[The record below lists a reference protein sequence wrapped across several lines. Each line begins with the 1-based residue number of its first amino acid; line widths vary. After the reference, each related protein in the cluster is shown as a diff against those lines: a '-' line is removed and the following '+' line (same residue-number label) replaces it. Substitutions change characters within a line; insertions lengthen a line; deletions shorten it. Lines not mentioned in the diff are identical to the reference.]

1 MRNPEQIIGTLAR
14 KGPESEK
21 TTVPEG
27 AALLQCKMG
36 DVRVVPEELSPSI
49 SQAAELAVPS
59 AIRGPSALHIPLQI
73 ETGRGRPLH
82 EQISEQIRLL
92 IAEGKLRPGSYIPSS
107 RQLADQLG
115 VSRNTVLLAF
125 SRLASEGY
133 IEAAKGSH
141 TFVGQAYANTLPP
154 RGYARKSSA
163 QTKSIRRPP
172 ILFRG
177 EAQQLVHL
185 GRKPIF
191 DFFVGRPCPHC
202 FPRRIWRRL
211 LLKRLASA
219 GSALSEYPHPAG
231 LLELR
236 HAIADH
242 LGTALGMNVR
252 AAQILIVNGIQ
263 EALNIIARL
272 FVRPGTP
279 VAIEDPCYRGALST
293 FESYGAE
300 MAPVPVDKDGICVD
314 GLPERAVSL
323 VYVTPSHQFPTG
335 ETLLAGRR
343 MDLLDWASRVG
354 AYVVEDDYD
363 SDFRFDGPPLTALA
377 GMDSLA
383 SVIYLGTFSKSIGAG
398 LRIGYLA
405 VPVELAETA
414 IAVKAILN
422 AGQSWLDQAVLADF
436 ISSGS
441 FARHL
446 NHVRSVYRARRDS
459 LLNALREHF
468 GKVNVSGHQGGMHV
482 MWHLPDSLPN
492 ASVIQA
498 TALNHGVGV
507 YSLRSAVAFD
517 FTQTP
522 YSDRSMV
529 LGYPALTEEQIRE
542 GIARVARALS

>member
-1 MRNPEQIIGTLAR
+1 MSGVKAVFN
-14 KGPESEK
+14 
-21 TTVPEG
+21 
-27 AALLQCKMG
+27 
-36 DVRVVPEELSPSI
+36 ELSPSI
-49 SQAAELAVPS
+49 GAAGTSS
-59 AIRGPSALHIPLQI
+59 AIRGPSAVQIPVQI
-73 ETGRGRPLH
+73 EPGGKLPLH

-92 IAEGKLRPGSYIPSS
+92 IVDGKLRPGSYIPSS

-125 SRLASEGY
+125 SRLMSEGY
-133 IEAAKGSH
+133 IEATRGSH
-141 TFVGQAYANTLPP
+141 TYVSQAYTRFGPA
-154 RGYARKSSA
+154 RGAEGFTASGR
-163 QTKSIRRPP
+163 SIKRPP

-177 EAQQLVHL
+177 EAQQLVRP

-191 DFFVGRPCPHC
+191 DFFVGRPCPRN
-202 FPRRIWRRL
+202 FPHKTWRRL
-211 LLKRLASA
+211 LLKRHASA
-219 GSALSEYPHPAG
+219 GSSLSEYPHPGG

-242 LGTALGMNVR
+242 LGAARGMNVR
-252 AAQILIVNGIQ
+252 AAQIIVVNGIQ

-279 VAIEDPCYRGALST
+279 VAIENPCYRGALST

-300 MAPVPVDKDGICVD
+300 MVPVVVDKDGICVD
-314 GLPERAVSL
+314 QLPERAVSL
-323 VYVTPSHQFPTG
+323 LYVTPSHQFPTG
-335 ETLLAGRR
+335 ETLLAERR
-343 MDLLDWASRVG
+343 VELLKWANRVG

-377 GMDSLA
+377 GLDNSA

-398 LRIGYLA
+398 LRVGYLV
-405 VPVELAETA
+405 VPVELAETT

-446 NHVRSVYRARRDS
+446 SHVRLIYRARRDC
-459 LLNALREHF
+459 LLSTLRSHF
-468 GKVNVSGHQGGMHV
+468 GEVNVSGHEGGMHV
-482 MWHLPDSLPN
+482 MWHLPESLPN
-492 ASVIQA
+492 ASIVEA

-507 YSLRSAVAFD
+507 YSLRSAVAYD
-517 FTQTP
+517 FGKTP
-522 YSDRSMV
+522 YSDRSLV
-529 LGYPALTEEQIRE
+529 LGYPALPEEQIRE
-542 GIARVARALS
+542 GIARVARAFA

>member
-1 MRNPEQIIGTLAR
+1 M
-14 KGPESEK
+14 S
-21 TTVPEG
+21 
-27 AALLQCKMG
+27 
-36 DVRVVPEELSPSI
+36 DVKVVPDELSPSI
-49 SQAAELAVPS
+49 VNTDSTGPLGPT
-59 AIRGPSALHIPLQI
+59 AIHGPSTFQIPLKI
-73 ETGRGRPLH
+73 ETNCGRLLH
-82 EQISEQIRLL
+82 EQISEQIRSL
-92 IAEGKLRPGSYIPSS
+92 IVNGRLRPGSYIPSS
-107 RQLADQLG
+107 RQLAEQLA

-125 SRLASEGY
+125 NRLMSDGY

-141 TFVGQAYANTLPP
+141 TFVSQAYAKLLPTRDEV
-154 RGYARKSSA
+154 RGFVPAAKSV
-163 QTKSIRRPP
+163 RRPP
-172 ILFRG
+172 VLFRG
-177 EAQQLVHL
+177 EAQQLVRL

-191 DFFVGRPCPHC
+191 DFFVGRPCPRC
-202 FPRRIWRRL
+202 FPRRTWRRL
-211 LLKRLASA
+211 LLNRLAAA
-219 GSALSEYPHPAG
+219 GTSLSEYPHPAG

-242 LGTALGMNVR
+242 LGAARGMNVR

-300 MAPVPVDKDGICVD
+300 MVPVPVDKDGIRVD
-314 GLPERAVSL
+314 RLPERSVSL

-335 ETLLAGRR
+335 ETLTSERR
-343 MDLLDWASRVG
+343 GELLQWAIRVG

-377 GMDSLA
+377 GLDNSA

-414 IAVKAILN
+414 ISVKAILN

-446 NHVRSVYRARRDS
+446 NQVRLVYRARRDC
-459 LLNALREHF
+459 LLNALHQHF
-468 GKVNVSGHQGGMHV
+468 GDVNVSGHQGGMHV
-482 MWHLPDSLPN
+482 MWHLPPSLPD
-492 ASVIQA
+492 AAVVEA
-498 TALNHGVGV
+498 TALNHGVGA

-522 YSDRSMV
+522 YSNRSLI
-529 LGYPALTEEQIRE
+529 LGYPALPEEQIRE
-542 GIARVARALS
+542 GIARVARALAQ

>member
-1 MRNPEQIIGTLAR
+1 MPERQQIIGPHAR

-21 TTVPEG
+21 TTVPED
-27 AALLQCKMG
+27 AAPLQCKMA
-36 DVRVVPEELSPSI
+36 DVRAIPEESSPSI
-49 SQAAELAVPS
+49 GQAAERGVPC
-59 AIRGPSALHIPLQI
+59 AIRGPSASHIPLQI

-92 IAEGKLRPGSYIPSS
+92 ITAGKLRPGSYVPSS

-125 SRLASEGY
+125 SRLASEGF

-141 TFVGQAYANTLPP
+141 TFVSQAHANSLPP
-154 RGYARKSSA
+154 RGHAGKSSTQA
-163 QTKSIRRPP
+163 KSIRRPP
-172 ILFRG
+172 VLFRG

-211 LLKRLASA
+211 LLKRLACA

-242 LGTALGMNVR
+242 LGTARGMNVR

-300 MAPVPVDKDGICVD
+300 MVPVPVDKDGICID
-314 GLPERAVSL
+314 RLPERAVSL

-335 ETLLAGRR
+335 ETLPAGRR
-343 MDLLDWASRVG
+343 IELLDWAGRVG

-363 SDFRFDGPPLTALA
+363 SDFRFDGPPLAALA
-377 GMDSLA
+377 GMDGSA

-436 ISSGS
+436 ITGGS

-446 NHVRSVYRARRDS
+446 NHVRAVYRGRRDT
-459 LLNALREHF
+459 LLSALREHF
-468 GKVNVSGHQGGMHV
+468 GKVDVSGQQGGMHV
-482 MWHLPDSLPN
+482 MWMLPGSLPK
-492 ASVIQA
+492 AAAVQA

-522 YSDRSMV
+522 YSDRALV
-529 LGYPALTEEQIRE
+529 LGYPALTQEQIRE
-542 GIARVARALS
+542 GIARVARALI

>member
-1 MRNPEQIIGTLAR
+1 MGEAR
-14 KGPESEK
+14 PGSLS
-21 TTVPEG
+21 
-27 AALLQCKMG
+27 AANLEAG
-36 DVRVVPEELSPSI
+36 GHAS
-49 SQAAELAVPS
+49 PS
-59 AIRGPSALHIPLQI
+59 AIRGPSAAQIPLQI
-73 ETGRGRPLH
+73 DVGCGRPLH
-82 EQISEQIRLL
+82 EQIGDQIRLL
-92 IAEGKLRPGSYIPSS
+92 ITGGKLRAGQYIPSS

-141 TFVGQAYANTLPP
+141 TFVSN
-154 RGYARKSSA
+154 GYADFLPQGRSA
-163 QTKSIRRPP
+163 RQSVTALSPIRRPP
-172 ILFRG
+172 IPFRG
-177 EAQQLVHL
+177 EAQQLVHS

-202 FPRRIWRRL
+202 FPRRTWRRL
-211 LLKRLASA
+211 LLNRLASA

-242 LGTALGMNVR
+242 LGTARGMNVR
-252 AAQILIVNGIQ
+252 AAQIIIVNGIQ

-279 VAIEDPCYRGALST
+279 VAIEDPCYRGALSV

-300 MAPVPVDKDGICVD
+300 MLPVPVDKDGLCAD
-314 GLPERAVSL
+314 RLPERAVSL
-323 VYVTPSHQFPTG
+323 LYVTPSHQFPTG
-335 ETLLAGRR
+335 ETLLAPRR
-343 MDLLDWASRVG
+343 RELLEWAMRVG

-377 GMDSLA
+377 GLDSSA

-398 LRIGYLA
+398 LRLGYLA

-422 AGQSWLDQAVLADF
+422 AGQSWLDQAVLAEF

-446 NHVRSVYRARRDS
+446 NNARPIYRARRDC
-459 LLNALREHF
+459 LLDSLREHF
-468 GKVNVSGHQGGMHV
+468 GEIQVSGHQGGMHV
-482 MWHLPDSLPN
+482 MWHLPDTLPN
-492 ASVIQA
+492 APTIQA

-507 YSLRSAVAFD
+507 YSLRSAVAYD
-517 FTQTP
+517 FTRTR
-522 YSDRSMV
+522 YSERSLV

-542 GIARVARALS
+542 GVARVARALI

>member
-1 MRNPEQIIGTLAR
+1 M
-14 KGPESEK
+14 
-21 TTVPEG
+21 
-27 AALLQCKMG
+27 LQCKMS
-36 DVRVVPEELSPSI
+36 DVKIVPDELSPSI
-49 SQAAELAVPS
+49 STAAGIAAPA
-59 AIRGPSALHIPLQI
+59 AIRGPSAIQIPLHI
-73 ETGRGRPLH
+73 EVGGEHPLH

-92 IAEGKLRPGSYIPSS
+92 IVDGKLRPGSYIPSS
-107 RQLADQLG
+107 RQLSDQLG

-125 SRLASEGY
+125 NRLTSEGY

-141 TFVGQAYANTLPP
+141 TFVSQTYARFSPP
-154 RGYARKSSA
+154 RGDVRGFVAPA
-163 QTKSIRRPP
+163 KSIRRPP

-177 EAQQLVHL
+177 EAQQLVRP

-191 DFFVGRPCPHC
+191 DFFVGRPCPRN
-202 FPRRIWRRL
+202 FPHKTWRRL
-211 LLKRLASA
+211 LLKRHASA
-219 GSALSEYPHPAG
+219 GSSLSEYPHPAG

-242 LGTALGMNVR
+242 LGAARGMNVR
-252 AAQILIVNGIQ
+252 AAQILVVNGIQ

-279 VAIEDPCYRGALST
+279 VAIENPCYRGALST
-293 FESYGAE
+293 FDSYGAE
-300 MAPVPVDKDGICVD
+300 MVPVPVDKDGICVD
-314 GLPERAVSL
+314 QLPERAVSL

-335 ETLLAGRR
+335 ETLLAERR
-343 MDLLDWASRVG
+343 VELLKWANRVG

-377 GMDSLA
+377 GLDNSA

-398 LRIGYLA
+398 LRVGYLA

-446 NHVRSVYRARRDS
+446 NQVRMVYRARRNC
-459 LLNALREHF
+459 LLDTLREHF
-468 GKVNVSGHQGGMHV
+468 GEVNVSGHQGGMHV
-482 MWHLPDSLPN
+482 MWHLPDSLPD
-492 ASVIQA
+492 AAVVEA

-517 FTQTP
+517 FTPTP
-522 YSDRSMV
+522 YSNRSLV
-529 LGYPALTEEQIRE
+529 LGYPALPEEQIRE
-542 GIARVARALS
+542 GIARVARALI

>member
-1 MRNPEQIIGTLAR
+1 
-14 KGPESEK
+14 
-21 TTVPEG
+21 
-27 AALLQCKMG
+27 LLQRKMS
-36 DVRVVPEELSPSI
+36 DVKIIPDELSPPTS
-49 SQAAELAVPS
+49 AASSFAGPT
-59 AIRGPSALHIPLQI
+59 AIRGPSAIQIPLQI
-73 ETGRGRPLH
+73 EPGGGRALH
-82 EQISEQIRLL
+82 EQISDQIRQL
-92 IAEGKLRPGSYIPSS
+92 ITEEKLRPGSYIPST
-107 RQLADQLG
+107 RQLADHLG

-125 SRLASEGY
+125 NRLASEGY
-133 IEAAKGSH
+133 IEATKGSH
-141 TFVGQAYANTLPP
+141 TFVSQTYAKFRPP
-154 RGYARKSSA
+154 RDSARSHETADK
-163 QTKSIRRPP
+163 TIRRPP

-177 EAQQLVHL
+177 EAQKLVHT

-191 DFFVGRPCPHC
+191 DFFVGRPCPRS
-202 FPRRIWRRL
+202 FPHRTWRRL
-211 LLKRLASA
+211 LLKRHAAA
-219 GSALSEYPHPAG
+219 GSSLSEYPHPAG

-242 LGTALGMNVR
+242 LGAARGMNVR

-279 VAIEDPCYRGALST
+279 VAIENPCYRGALST

-300 MAPVPVDKDGICVD
+300 MVPVPVDKDGIRVD
-314 GLPERAVSL
+314 QLPERAVSL
-323 VYVTPSHQFPTG
+323 LYVTPSHQFPTG
-335 ETLLAGRR
+335 ETLAPQRR
-343 MDLLDWASRVG
+343 VELLKWANRVG

-377 GMDSLA
+377 GLDNSA

-398 LRIGYLA
+398 LRVGYMA

-414 IAVKAILN
+414 IDVKAILN

-446 NHVRSVYRARRDS
+446 NQVRMIYRARRNC
-459 LLNALREHF
+459 LLSALREHF
-468 GKVNVSGHQGGMHV
+468 GEVNISGYQGGMHV
-482 MWHLPDSLPN
+482 MWHLPESLPD
-492 ASVIQA
+492 AALVQA

-517 FTQTP
+517 FSPTP
-522 YSDRSMV
+522 YSKRSLV
-529 LGYPALTEEQIRE
+529 LGYPALPEEQIRE
-542 GIARVARALS
+542 AIARVARALA

>member
-1 MRNPEQIIGTLAR
+1 
-14 KGPESEK
+14 
-21 TTVPEG
+21 
-27 AALLQCKMG
+27 
-36 DVRVVPEELSPSI
+36 
-49 SQAAELAVPS
+49 
-59 AIRGPSALHIPLQI
+59 
-73 ETGRGRPLH
+73 
-82 EQISEQIRLL
+82 
-92 IAEGKLRPGSYIPSS
+92 
-107 RQLADQLG
+107 

-133 IEAAKGSH
+133 IESAKGSH
-141 TFVGQAYANTLPP
+141 TFVSDGYATSWSPP
-154 RGYARKSSA
+154 RSARASVGSVEPV
-163 QTKSIRRPP
+163 RRPP

-177 EAQQLVHL
+177 EAQQLVHS

-202 FPRRIWRRL
+202 FPRRAWRRL
-211 LLKRLASA
+211 LLSRLASA

-242 LGTALGMNVR
+242 LGTARGMNVR

-279 VAIEDPCYRGALST
+279 VAIEDPCYRGALSV

-300 MAPVPVDKDGICVD
+300 MLPVPVDQDGICAD
-314 GLPERAVSL
+314 RLPERSVSL

-335 ETLLAGRR
+335 ATLHAQRR
-343 MDLLDWASRVG
+343 SELLKWAARVG

-377 GMDSLA
+377 GLDSSA

-398 LRIGYLA
+398 LRLGYLA
-405 VPVELAETA
+405 VSMDVAETA

-422 AGQSWLDQAVLADF
+422 AGQSWLDQAVLAEF

-446 NHVRSVYRARRDS
+446 NNARLTYRARRDC
-459 LLNALREHF
+459 LLESLREHF
-468 GKVNVSGHQGGMHV
+468 GEVHVSGHQGGMHV
-482 MWHLPDSLPN
+482 MWHLPDELPN
-492 ASVIQA
+492 APAIQA

-517 FTQTP
+517 FTRTP
-522 YSDRSMV
+522 LSDRSLV

-542 GIARVARALS
+542 GVARVARALV

>member
-1 MRNPEQIIGTLAR
+1 MADEMGRVAR
-14 KGPESEK
+14 G
-21 TTVPEG
+21 
-27 AALLQCKMG
+27 
-36 DVRVVPEELSPSI
+36 ELSRSI
-49 SQAAELAVPS
+49 SEAAELAAPCE
-59 AIRGPSALHIPLQI
+59 IRGPSAAHIPLQI
-73 ETGRGRPLH
+73 EAKPGRPLH

-92 IAEGKLRPGSYIPSS
+92 ITQGKLRPGSYVPSS

-141 TFVGQAYANTLPP
+141 TYVSQAYANSWPLP
-154 RGYARKSSA
+154 GHAAKTSA
-163 QTKSIRRPP
+163 PTRPIHRPP

-177 EAQQLVHL
+177 EPQQLVHP

-191 DFFVGRPCPHC
+191 DFFVGRPCPHS

-211 LLKRLASA
+211 LLNRLASA

-242 LGTALGMNVR
+242 LGTARGMSVR
-252 AAQILIVNGIQ
+252 AAQIVVVNGIQ
-263 EALNIIARL
+263 EALNIIARM

-300 MAPVPVDKDGICVD
+300 MVPVPVDQDGICVD
-314 GLPERAVSL
+314 HLPERALSF

-335 ETLLAGRR
+335 ETLPAGRR
-343 MDLLDWASRVG
+343 MELLSWATRVG
-354 AYVVEDDYD
+354 AYIVEDDYD

-377 GMDSLA
+377 GLDSSA

-405 VPVELAETA
+405 VPVELAEKA
-414 IAVKAILN
+414 IAIKAILN

-446 NHVRSVYRARRDS
+446 NHVRSVYRSRRDC
-459 LLNALREHF
+459 LLDALRQHF
-468 GKVNVSGHQGGMHV
+468 GRVAVSGHQGGMHV
-482 MWHLPDSLPN
+482 MWQLPDSLPP
-492 ASVIQA
+492 AAAVQA
-498 TALNHGVGV
+498 TALTHGVGV

-517 FTQTP
+517 FTQTRL
-522 YSDRSMV
+522 STRALV

-542 GIARVARALS
+542 GITRVARALM

>member
-1 MRNPEQIIGTLAR
+1 M
-14 KGPESEK
+14 
-21 TTVPEG
+21 
-27 AALLQCKMG
+27 MG
-36 DVRVVPEELSPSI
+36 EVRVIPGELSPAI
-49 SQAAELAVPS
+49 GRAAERAAAS

-73 ETGRGRPLH
+73 EPGRGRPLH

-141 TFVGQAYANTLPP
+141 TFVSQAYANTLAP
-154 RGYARKSSA
+154 RGYARKSST

-185 GRKPIF
+185 GRNPIF

-242 LGTALGMNVR
+242 LGSARGMDMR

-300 MAPVPVDKDGICVD
+300 MTPVPVDKDGICVD
-314 GLPERAVSL
+314 RLPERAVSL

-335 ETLLAGRR
+335 ETLPAGRR

-377 GMDSLA
+377 GMDSVA

-436 ISSGS
+436 VSSGS

-446 NHVRSVYRARRDS
+446 NHVRSVYRARRDC
-459 LLNALREHF
+459 LLHALREHF

-482 MWHLPDSLPN
+482 MWHVPDSLPN

-517 FTQTP
+517 FSRTP
-522 YSDRSMV
+522 YSDRSLV

-542 GIARVARALS
+542 GIARVAHALS

>member
-1 MRNPEQIIGTLAR
+1 M
-14 KGPESEK
+14 
-21 TTVPEG
+21 
-27 AALLQCKMG
+27 LQCKMSEVKG
-36 DVRVVPEELSPSI
+36 VPDELSPLNSAATSI
-49 SQAAELAVPS
+49 AGPS
-59 AIRGPSALHIPLQI
+59 AIRGPYSNQIPLLI
-73 ETGRGRPLH
+73 DAHDEHPLH
-82 EQISEQIRLL
+82 EQISEQIRAL
-92 IAEGKLRPGSYIPSS
+92 ITDGKLRPGSYIPSS

-125 SRLASEGY
+125 SRLTSDGY
-133 IEAAKGSH
+133 IEATKGSH
-141 TFVGQAYANTLPP
+141 TFVSQT
-154 RGYARKSSA
+154 YARSLFPTSEVRSA
-163 QTKSIRRPP
+163 LVSPKQIRRPP

-177 EAQQLVHL
+177 EAQQLVRS

-191 DFFVGRPCPHC
+191 DFFVGRPCPRN
-202 FPRRIWRRL
+202 FPHRTWRRI
-211 LLKRLASA
+211 LLKRHASA
-219 GSALSEYPHPAG
+219 GSSLSEYPHPAG

-236 HAIADH
+236 HAVADH
-242 LGTALGMNVR
+242 LGAARGMNVR

-279 VAIEDPCYRGALST
+279 VAIENPCYRGALST

-300 MAPVPVDKDGICVD
+300 MVPVAVDQNGVCVD
-314 GLPERAVSL
+314 QLPERAVSL

-335 ETLLAGRR
+335 ETLPTERR
-343 MDLLDWASRVG
+343 VELLKWANRVG

-377 GMDSLA
+377 GLDNSA

-398 LRIGYLA
+398 LRVGYLA

-436 ISSGS
+436 IASGS

-446 NHVRSVYRARRDS
+446 NQVRMVYRARRNC
-459 LLNALREHF
+459 LLATLREHF
-468 GKVNVSGHQGGMHV
+468 GDVNVTGHQGGMHV
-482 MWHLPDSLPN
+482 MWHLPDSLPD
-492 ASVIQA
+492 AATVEA

-517 FTQTP
+517 FTKTP
-522 YSDRSMV
+522 YSDRSLV
-529 LGYPALTEEQIRE
+529 LGYPALPEEQIRE
-542 GIARVARALS
+542 GIARVARALV